1 MADGLPP
8 FWKQTFDNAIEAA
21 LLLKANKK
29 AISQLEKEYIQ
40 NRKNKKQM
48 ENNSTKQMTLGEERC
63 HINFNPSSDD
73 KIGTFKRMIADAID
87 YCNAELQNTE
97 DGEAKR
103 CFSIAMTELETAQ
116 MYGVKG
122 IAKGLK

>member
-1 MADGLPP
+1 MQNNDLP
-8 FWKQTFDNAIEAA
+8 QRE
-21 LLLKANKK
+21 L
-29 AISQLEKEYIQ
+29 
-40 NRKNKKQM
+40 
-48 ENNSTKQMTLGEERC
+48 TLGEKRC

-73 KIGTFKRMIADAID
+73 KIGTFKRMMADAID
-87 YCNAELQNTE
+87 YCNNELMATE

-116 MYGVKG
+116 MYAVKG